1 MDATGKTVTLR
12 RTSDMSRLTAS
23 KVKKNGLGLGLGT
36 GSCPPLKPLL
46 MELNNLFTEVQKVVH
61 TFYTIEGVVADF
73 IAEMTGR
80 TFVKPVIFVRL
91 AWREE
96 HPGEYFDLL
105 NPLQR
110 LSLLDIYIR
119 YGLKI
124 YIDLD
129 PLFKDDMGCMLY
141 HNLRDSG
148 ALDESSV
155 VGAPPPTR
163 CAMEAPAP
171 VPVPVP
177 APVPA
182 PVPVPVPKKVEEII
196 TLPPDIDIRG
206 PGAPHVAR
214 GPMPVR
220 NVSYSEGAIISMD
233 YIKAPQ
239 RKEPV
244 AATGEV
250 AETPPEL
257 VVKEPEPVTLPY
269 ITRMPSRPVE
279 LPPPPAPR
287 QAGVSATV
295 LTTRPPPKRREIG
308 IPRRE
313 LPPALPPRP
322 VVPK

>member
-1 MDATGKTVTLR
+1 VGLR
-12 RTSDMSRLTAS
+12 RTSEMSRITAS
-23 KVKKNGLGLGLGT
+23 KVKKGEMGA
-36 GSCPPLKPLL
+36 GSCPQLKPLL
-46 MELNNLFTEVQKVVH
+46 TELNNLFTEVQKVIH

-96 HPGEYFDLL
+96 HPGEYFELT

-119 YGLKI
+119 YGLKS

-129 PLFKDDMGCMLY
+129 PLFKDDMGCLLY

-155 VGAPPPTR
+155 MGAPPPIR
-163 CAMEAPAP
+163 CAMEMPEPPPAPAP
-171 VPVPVP
+171 VQLI
-177 APVPA
+177 
-182 PVPVPVPKKVEEII
+182 PKKEDEVI

-206 PGAPHVAR
+206 PGAPKIAR
-214 GPMPVR
+214 DAPTVR
-220 NVSYSEGAIISMD
+220 NVVYSEGPVISMD
-233 YIKAPQ
+233 YIKLQKKVVPVAYPVPELEINENVPEQNPEPTLAPQ
-239 RKEPV
+239 
-244 AATGEV
+244 A
-250 AETPPEL
+250 
-257 VVKEPEPVTLPY
+257 Y
-269 ITRMPSRPVE
+269 ITRMPARPVE
-279 LPPPPAPR
+279 LPPPSAPR
-287 QAGVSATV
+287 RLDGASATV

-322 VVPK
+322 VGPK